1 MDAALPRFLHPSLL
15 RRAACLR
22 PRNHLSRREQRKQ
35 QSRRRFLELSA
46 VSNYLP
52 GLDGLRAL
60 AVLAVLAYHARPA
73 WLPGGFL
80 GVEVFF
86 VISGFIITR
95 SLLQEWRDAGRIS
108 VGAFWLRRGRRL
120 LPALFLL
127 LLAVM
132 TYAALFEPDAV
143 AALRSDVLAALAYV
157 TNWRLIFA
165 GQSYFDSFEK
175 PSMLRHLWSLAV
187 EEQFYVVWPIFLAAC
202 LPILKKNMTLI
213 LIVAGAI
220 AAAVAMALLYE
231 PGKDASRVYY
241 GTDTR
246 ASGLLLGAALAVVV
260 SERDLAARNA
270 RLVIAVAGIAGL
282 AGLAFAAST
291 LQETSTF
298 LYRGGFFAVGL
309 LSCAAILA
317 LVRPG
322 RVSRIVGCAPLRWL
336 GVRSYGIYL
345 WHWPVFLV
353 TWPDQASIFI
363 VAAQVAAAV
372 LIAAISYQYL
382 EKPVREG
389 ALSRLLA
396 DLRDW
401 RGLEL
406 RRRSVF
412 AVGGSVALALAV
424 SLSATSLLA
433 KAPEKPAYFALDGVR
448 IHHTETASSQE
459 ASIVPSTSLTSK
471 VQTSFAELTSLPLPC
486 PRGATSS
493 ACGESPSLLVSVN
506 LSPEDAPLG
515 DAALADIPGMLEEP
529 LGQEEAQV
537 VAAAPPPLQMPEARA
552 VPTNLPMV
560 TAIGDSVMLGAASR
574 LAASLPNLDLDS
586 QVGRQ
591 AWGAAA
597 LLRERK
603 DSGQLGQI
611 VLVHIGN
618 NGTLTRGEFE
628 EIMSI
633 LGDER
638 EVIFLNL
645 KVPRS
650 WQDSNNAVLEQ
661 GVEGHPNARLI
672 DWHGLTMDHPELFA
686 SDQIHLSGSG
696 AELYAR
702 LVIAAVLG

>member
-1 MDAALPRFLHPSLL
+1 M
-15 RRAACLR
+15 R
-22 PRNHLSRREQRKQ
+22 PRSHVTRRERRKQ
-35 QSRRRFLELSA
+35 QSRLRFLELSA
-46 VSNYLP
+46 ASSYLP

-108 VGAFWLRRGRRL
+108 LGAFWLRRARRL
-120 LPALFLL
+120 LPALFLI
-127 LLAVM
+127 LLA
-132 TYAALFEPDAV
+132 TLSYAALFEPRAV
-143 AALRSDVLAALAYV
+143 AALRADLLAALAYV

-165 GQSYFDSFEK
+165 GQSYFDAFEK
-175 PSMLRHLWSLAV
+175 PSLLRHLWSLAV
-187 EEQFYVVWPIFLAAC
+187 EEQFYVVWPIFLAVC
-202 LPILKKNMTLI
+202 LPILKRNVTLI

-246 ASGLLLGAALAVVV
+246 ASGLLLGAALAFVI

-270 RLVIAVAGIAGL
+270 RLVIAIAGIAGM
-282 AGLAFAAST
+282 AGLALAAST

-317 LVRPG
+317 LSRPG

-345 WHWPVFLV
+345 WHWPVFLL
-353 TWPDQASIFI
+353 TWPDQASFVI
-363 VAAQVAAAV
+363 VVAQVVAV
-372 LIAAISYQYL
+372 ILIAALSYHYL

-389 ALSRLLA
+389 ALNRLWA
-396 DLRDW
+396 DLRAW

-406 RRRSVF
+406 RRQSAF

-424 SLSATSLLA
+424 SLSAAALLA
-433 KAPEKPAYFALDGVR
+433 RAPEKPAYFALDGVR
-448 IHHTETASSQE
+448 IRHTEASSSQL
-459 ASIVPSTSLTSK
+459 ASIVPSSSLTSK

-486 PRGATSS
+486 PRGASS
-493 ACGESPSLLVSVN
+493 TACGESASLLVSVS
-506 LSPEDAPLG
+506 LSREDAPLG
-515 DAALADIPGMLEEP
+515 DAALADIPGMPERQSQSET
-529 LGQEEAQV
+529 AQA
-537 VAAAPPPLQMPEARA
+537 AAAPPPIQMPEARA
-552 VPTNLPMV
+552 VPSNLPMV
-560 TAIGDSVMLGAASR
+560 TAIGDSVMLGAAAR
-574 LAASLPNLDLDS
+574 LSASLPNLDLDS

-603 DSGQLGQI
+603 ESGQLGQI
-611 VLVHIGN
+611 VLVHVGN
-618 NGTLTRGEFE
+618 NGSLTRPQFE

-645 KVPRS
+645 KVPRA
-650 WQDSNNAVLEQ
+650 WQDSNNAILEQ
-661 GVEGHPNARLI
+661 GVEGHPNAKLI

>member
-1 MDAALPRFLHPSLL
+1 
-15 RRAACLR
+15 LR
-22 PRNHLSRREQRKQ
+22 PRSHVTRRERRKQ
-35 QSRRRFLELSA
+35 QSRLRFLVLSA
-46 VSNYLP
+46 ASSYLP

-60 AVLAVLAYHARPA
+60 AVLAVLAYHARPD

-95 SLLQEWRDAGRIS
+95 SLLQEWRDASRIS
-108 VGAFWLRRGRRL
+108 LGAFWLRRARRL

-127 LLAVM
+127 LLAVLG
-132 TYAALFEPDAV
+132 YAALFEPRAV
-143 AALRSDVLAALAYV
+143 AALRADLLAALAYV
-157 TNWRLIFA
+157 TNWRLILA
-165 GQSYFDSFEK
+165 GQSYFEAFEK

-187 EEQFYVVWPIFLAAC
+187 EEQFYVVWPIFLAVC
-202 LPILKKNMTLI
+202 LPILKKNMTLL

-246 ASGLLLGAALAVVV
+246 ASGLLLGAALAFVL
-260 SERDLAARNA
+260 SEGARNG
-270 RLVIAVAGIAGL
+270 RLGIAVAGIAGL
-282 AGLAFAAST
+282 AGLAFAVST
-291 LQETSTF
+291 LEETSTF

-322 RVSRIVGCAPLRWL
+322 RMSRIVSCAPLRWL

-345 WHWPVFLV
+345 WHWPVFLL
-353 TWPDQASIFI
+353 TWPDQASIVI
-363 VAAQVAAAV
+363 VAAQVVAVV
-372 LIAAISYQYL
+372 LIAALSYHYL
-382 EKPVREG
+382 ERPVREG
-389 ALSRLLA
+389 ALNRLWA

-406 RRRSVF
+406 RRQSAF

-424 SLSATSLLA
+424 SLSAAALLA

-448 IHHTETASSQE
+448 IRHTEASSSQL
-459 ASIVPSTSLTSK
+459 ASIVPSSSLTSK

-486 PRGATSS
+486 PRGATST
-493 ACGESPSLLVSVN
+493 ACGESASLLVSVS

-515 DAALADIPGMLEEP
+515 DAALADIPGMSEDRPAAESV
-529 LGQEEAQV
+529 AV
-537 VAAAPPPLQMPEARA
+537 VVAPPPLQMPEARA
-552 VPTNLPMV
+552 VPSNLPMV
-560 TAIGDSVMLGAASR
+560 TAIGDSVMLGAAAR
-574 LAASLPNLDLDS
+574 LSASLPNLDLDS

-603 DSGQLGQI
+603 ETGQLGQI
-611 VLVHIGN
+611 VLVHVGN

-650 WQDSNNAVLEQ
+650 WQDSNNAILEQ